1 MPFSLPGSASHSH
14 LGPFLLYQVEIRKH
28 ELTLQSWRGVPGHVC
43 GCRDAYACASERGG
57 GRRLRETDIKGTTGK
72 DKEKFSITGFLSTGL
87 VKFSQLRI
95 MHILY
100 PLIHDLL
107 SVLSL
112 CNRPPPKP

>member
-1 MPFSLPGSASHSH
+1 MC
-14 LGPFLLYQVEIRKH
+14 V
-28 ELTLQSWRGVPGHVC
+28 GVRMHMHVLA
-43 GCRDAYACASERGG
+43 REVGG
-57 GRRLRETDIKGTTGK
+57 ADSETDIKATTGK

-87 VKFSQLRI
+87 VKISQLRI

-112 CNRPPPKP
+112 CNRPPPHQTMNHSLIKCHNWKRP